1 MEYMGYHSKG
11 LIIMNEIH
19 EMLLTASK
27 IIQFQEQN
35 STIRP
40 NNQTVKH
47 SDEVTKLVENEQ
59 WMNAYLS
66 SIVTA

>member
-1 MEYMGYHSKG
+1 
-11 LIIMNEIH
+11 MNEIH

-35 STIRP
+35 PTISP

-59 WMNAYLS
+59 WMTAYLS